1 MEYRIA
7 QKDDLP
13 GLLALYKQLNPEEEF
28 IELEKA
34 YLVWDTTEKSN
45 ATKYFIAADGA
56 KIVSTC
62 NITLVPNLT
71 RGGKSF
77 AVIENVVT
85 DNDYRRQG
93 IGKKVIQNAVQ
104 YARENNCYKVML
116 LSSVKRTES
125 HRFYESIGFNGNS
138 KKGFEIRF

>member
-7 QKDDLP
+7 QKEDLQE
-13 GLLALYKQLNPEEEF
+13 LIKLYKQLNPEEDL
-28 IELEKA
+28 IDLEKA
-34 YLVWDTTEKSN
+34 YSVWEASEKSN
-45 ATKYFIAADGA
+45 VTKYFIAADDK

-71 RGGKSF
+71 RNGKSF

-85 DNDYRRQG
+85 DNNYRRRG
-93 IGKKVIQNAVQ
+93 IGKKVIQNAIQ
-104 YARENNCYKVML
+104 YAKENNCYKVIL
-116 LSSVKRTES
+116 LSSIKRTES